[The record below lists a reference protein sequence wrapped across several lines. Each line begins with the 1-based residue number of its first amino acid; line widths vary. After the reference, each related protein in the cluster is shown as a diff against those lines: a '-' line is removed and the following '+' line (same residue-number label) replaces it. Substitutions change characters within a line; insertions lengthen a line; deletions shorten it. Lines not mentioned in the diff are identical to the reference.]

1 MPPPSVNTR
10 PMPRNSNQA
19 SSTSMAEMDKLRAE
33 NDRLTKEKTSKAGE
47 ISGMVI
53 DSILLFCLLFHM
65 KVSLSQAK
73 QQLFVSLL
81 ISISVV
87 LRAFHKIN
95 EG

>member
-53 DSILLFCLLFHM
+53 DYILFCLLFHM
-65 KVSLSQAK
+65 KVSLSQVK
-73 QQLFVSLL
+73 QQLFVSLF
-81 ISISVV
+81 ISLSVV
-87 LRAFHKIN
+87 LRAFLKIS

>member
-1 MPPPSVNTR
+1 MMPPPSVNTR

-19 SSTSMAEMDKLRAE
+19 SSMATSMAEMDKLRAE

-53 DSILLFCLLFHM
+53 DSILFCLLFHI

-73 QQLFVSLL
+73 LQLFV
-81 ISISVV
+81 
-87 LRAFHKIN
+87 
-95 EG
+95 